1 MLSGGPGG
9 GARLKRR
16 LLSGA
21 VEDNVRAIENR
32 PPGRLYRKKPFP
44 WVLGFSA
51 LVVAIAGALVLL
63 PRLSS
68 GPFAEPAP
76 GSTVPT
82 VRGDEPP
89 GARAPGPEA
98 TPKPARL
105 PGLVFPVE
113 VQRIVIDPGHGGGD
127 EGSKTPAGLAEKEI
141 TLDVARRLA
150 GRLRAAGYQTLLTR
164 DSDERVLL
172 KDRSRA
178 ANEQQADLFVS
189 IHVNS
194 FQDGRTNRGIETY
207 FLGASD
213 DPYLIRL
220 AGAENVESGYSMADV
235 KRLLESV
242 YSDFRQEQSR
252 ALATSVQ
259 RRLVRSVR
267 EIAPEVVDRGVKSA
281 PFLVLVSTEMPAI
294 LAEISCLSN
303 REEALLL
310 AQPEYRDRLAQ
321 ALFEGIQSYSH
332 SVRKGG

>member
-1 MLSGGPGG
+1 MLSGIGG
-9 GARLKRR
+9 GDARLKRR

-32 PPGRLYRKKPFP
+32 PAGRLYRKKPFP
-44 WVLGFSA
+44 WVLFFSA
-51 LVVAIAGALVLL
+51 LVVVVAGALVAL
-63 PRLSS
+63 PRLGR

-76 GSTVPT
+76 GSIVPT
-82 VRGDEPP
+82 VRPQAAGTGP
-89 GARAPGPEA
+89 APGTAA

-105 PGLVFPVE
+105 PGMVFPVE
-113 VQRIVIDPGHGGGD
+113 VQRIVVDPGHGGGD
-127 EGSKTPAGLAEKEI
+127 EGTRTPSGLAEKEI

-150 GRLRAAGYQTLLTR
+150 SRLRAAGYETLLTR
-164 DSDERVLL
+164 DSDQRVLL

-178 ANEQQADLFVS
+178 ANEHQADLFVS

-194 FQDGRTNRGIETY
+194 FEDGRTNRGIETY
-207 FLGASD
+207 FLGPSD

-220 AGAENVESGYSMADV
+220 ASAENVESGYSMTDV

-242 YSDFRQEQSR
+242 YSDFRQEQSQ

-267 EIAPEVVDRGVKSA
+267 EVAPEVVDRGVKSA

-303 REEALLL
+303 REEAELL
-310 AQPEYRDRLAQ
+310 ARPEYRDRLAQ

>member
-1 MLSGGPGG
+1 MMSGIGG
-9 GARLKRR
+9 GDARLKRR

-32 PPGRLYRKKPFP
+32 PVGRLHRRKPFP
-44 WVLGFSA
+44 CVLAFAGVVVVAAAA
-51 LVVAIAGALVLL
+51 LVVL
-63 PRLSS
+63 PRFGR

-76 GSTVPT
+76 GATVPS
-82 VRGDEPP
+82 VRPGDV
-89 GARAPGPEA
+89 GGGGPESA
-98 TPKPARL
+98 PIPRPSRL

-113 VQRIVIDPGHGGGD
+113 VQRIVVDPGHGGGD

-141 TLDVARRLA
+141 TLDISRRLA
-150 GRLRAAGYQTLLTR
+150 DRLRRAGYEATLTR
-164 DSDERVLL
+164 ETDQRVLL
-172 KDRSRA
+172 KDRSRF
-178 ANEQQADLFVS
+178 ANERQADLFVS
-189 IHVNS
+189 IHINS
-194 FQDGRTNRGIETY
+194 FQDGRVNRGIETY
-207 FLGASD
+207 YLGPSD

-267 EIAPEVVDRGVKSA
+267 ELAPEVVDRGVKSA
-281 PFLVLVSTEMPAI
+281 PFLVLVSTDMPAI

-303 REEALLL
+303 QEEALLL
-310 AQPEYRDRLAQ
+310 AQPDYRDRLAQ

>member
-1 MLSGGPGG
+1 MLSGFPGVD
-9 GARLKRR
+9 ARLKRR

-32 PPGRLYRKKPFP
+32 PAGKLYRKKPFP
-44 WVLGFSA
+44 WVLGFAA

-68 GPFAEPAP
+68 GPFAEPMP
-76 GSTVPT
+76 GATVPT
-82 VRGDEPP
+82 VRPGTEAPP
-89 GARAPGPEA
+89 RPGPES
-98 TPKPARL
+98 TPRPARL
-105 PGLVFPVE
+105 PGMVFPVE
-113 VQRIVIDPGHGGGD
+113 VQRIVLDPGHGGGD
-127 EGSKTPAGLAEKEI
+127 EGTKTGGLAEKEI

-150 GRLRAAGYQTLLTR
+150 ERLNSAGYETALTR
-164 DSDERVLL
+164 DSDQRVLL

-178 ANEQQADLFVS
+178 ANERQADLFVS

-194 FQDGRTNRGIETY
+194 FQDGRANRGIETY
-207 FLGASD
+207 YLGPAD
-213 DPYLIRL
+213 DPYLVRL
-220 AGAENVESGYSMADV
+220 ASAENVESGYSMADV

-252 ALATSVQ
+252 ALATAVQ

-267 EIAPEVVDRGVKSA
+267 EVAPEVVDRGIKSA

-303 REEALLL
+303 QEEAKLL